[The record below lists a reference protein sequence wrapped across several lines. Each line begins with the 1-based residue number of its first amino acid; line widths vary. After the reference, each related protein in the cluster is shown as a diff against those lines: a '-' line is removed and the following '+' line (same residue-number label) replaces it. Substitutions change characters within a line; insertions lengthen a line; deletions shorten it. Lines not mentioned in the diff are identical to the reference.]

1 MCQRNNLAL
10 NALQWPIEKMYQ
22 AVWDNLLDYNGSE
35 WKQTL
40 SNLEKALDIG
50 YRGILK
56 EVDSI
61 WSVKGLSMTSSN
73 LVDTWKVKP
82 HMGIIS

>member
-1 MCQRNNLAL
+1 MRQRNNLAL

-40 SNLEKALDIG
+40 SNLEKALNIG
-50 YRGILK
+50 YQGILK
-56 EVDSI
+56 EFDSI
-61 WSVKGLSMTSSN
+61 WSVEGLSMTSSN
-73 LVDTWKVKP
+73 LVVTWKVKP